1 MRELEKRPDVA
12 WIRIELHNDTEI
24 AEYEGKEVLVK

>member
-12 WIRIELHNDTEI
+12 WSRIELHNDTEI